1 MITDAWMQFD
11 WTLALPMTLLL
22 VYFLFILQRYCWR
35 IYKRFRL
42 PSDAA
47 VTGAFNIGG
56 QLDDAPQQAPGQPMT
71 AEQQEQYA
79 REMAAIQQQY
89 AHLPESVRAAMG
101 IGAEGG
107 MVPPGCGGSSGA
119 GPSGA
124 GPSYAPH

>member
-56 QLDDAPQQAPGQPMT
+56 QLDDAPQQARDFTPRGPLPPSFGRQLDLQAVQPC
-71 AEQQEQYA
+71 
-79 REMAAIQQQY
+79 RN
-89 AHLPESVRAAMG
+89 S
-101 IGAEGG
+101 
-107 MVPPGCGGSSGA
+107 
-119 GPSGA
+119 
-124 GPSYAPH
+124 